1 MKKVLIK
8 LIELYQATP
17 LHTHS
22 WCRFR
27 PTCSEYMK
35 IAIKEYGSLK
45 GTWMG
50 IKRLFRCRPFGKYGY
65 DPVPEKEVEKDEK
78 RKHNK

>member
-1 MKKVLIK
+1 MKNIFVKT
-8 LIELYQATP
+8 IELYQATP

-35 IAIKEYGSLK
+35 IAIQEYGSLK
-45 GTWMG
+45 GIWMG
-50 IKRLFRCRPFGKYGY
+50 TKRLLRCHPFGKYGF
-65 DPVPEKEVEKDEK
+65 DPVPEKEGNKDG
-78 RKHNK
+78 